1 MTRQDFHD
9 WLMVNHQTAAE
20 TYIPISRAK
29 TPAPG
34 CVPYVDAVEE
44 ALCFGWI
51 DSTNRS
57 IDGVHYSRFSPRR
70 KGSNW
75 TELNKARCKRLI
87 RLGLMTDAGFKTLP
101 DLDAPLVVQSWITD
115 EFKKHTEAYANFLN
129 FPELYQR
136 IRLSNIDFSDKHLRN
151 HEEAVKKLQRLI
163 ETSEHNKMYGDWN
176 DNGRLLEE

>member
-1 MTRQDFHD
+1 MTREEFRQ
-9 WLMVNHQTAAE
+9 WLIENHQSATE
-20 TYIPISRAK
+20 TYIPISRARI
-29 TPAPG
+29 PAEG
-34 CVPYVDAVEE
+34 CVPYIDAVEE

-87 RLGLMTDAGFKTLP
+87 RIGLMTEAGMKTLP
-101 DLDAPLVVQSWITD
+101 DLDAPLTLDPWILE
-115 EFKKHTEAYANFLN
+115 EFKKHEKAYANFLK

-136 IRLSNIDFSDKHLRN
+136 IRLSNIQFSDKHLKN
-151 HEEAVKKLQRLI
+151 HDDAVKKLQRLI
-163 ETSEHNKMYGDWN
+163 ETSEQNKMYGDWH